1 MKIRHL
7 FSATA
12 FLLLV
17 SFMPA
22 SSFAQSKNLNGW
34 QLMKSENG
42 IEIYSQRVSCNI
54 EGAPNSFDYIT
65 FKVLNNSSVSQ
76 NLGLQFQIH
85 FEEGCNGCQGKDETY
100 TEVKLNPGQSIEG
113 SCSEMENKLA
123 YFILNP
129 SFADSWK
136 YTHSEVLIQPIK

>member
-7 FSATA
+7 FSASA

-17 SFMPA
+17 CFLSTN
-22 SSFAQSKNLNGW
+22 SFAQSNSQGW
-34 QLMKSENG
+34 QLLKSENG
-42 IEIYSQRVSCNI
+42 IEIFSKRVSCDI

-65 FKVLNNSSVSQ
+65 FKVLNNSTVAQSI
-76 NLGLQFQIH
+76 GLQFQIH

-100 TEVKLNPGQSIEG
+100 AEVKLNPGQSIEG

>member
-1 MKIRHL
+1 MKIKHF

-12 FLLLV
+12 FILLLCV
-17 SFMPA
+17 TST
-22 SSFAQSKNLNGW
+22 SSFAQSKNSNNW
-34 QLMKSENG
+34 QLLKSENG
-42 IEIYSQRVSCNI
+42 IEIYSQIVSCNF
-54 EGAPNSFDYIT
+54 EGAPNAFDYVT
-65 FKVLNNSSVSQ
+65 FKVLNNSTTSQ
-76 NLGLQFQIH
+76 NIGLQFQIH

-100 TEVKLNPGQSIEG
+100 AEVKLNSGQSIEG
-113 SCSEMENKLA
+113 SCSQMENKLA